1 MADEILE
8 SATPEPVPAKAAK
21 AEKAEKAEK
30 PPAIEAKPLPD
41 FMAQDC
47 LPALKQKLESNGI
60 NDIALSFATAKV
72 TVKGYGDT
80 PDCWQLIGKWQADRQ
95 PRQFNIYFFDADL
108 QGQRGFSYC
117 SNNTLPSTMESFRI
131 DERKLSL
138 DLLVAGVLQRL
149 DNQKWLDQN

>member
-1 MADEILE
+1 MADEILP
-8 SATPEPVPAKAAK
+8 SPAPEPAPEPAPAKAP
-21 AEKAEKAEK
+21 KAEK

-60 NDIALSFATAKV
+60 NDIDLSFGTAKV
-72 TVKGYGDT
+72 TVKGYGST

-108 QGQRGFSYC
+108 QGQRGFSY
-117 SNNTLPSTMESFRI
+117 SSDGTLPSTMESFRI

-138 DLLVAGVLQRL
+138 DLLVSGVLQRL